1 MQQQDIFDLLTGVNI
16 DGLTVANLDQA
27 TGRTYIDRDSVDFWQ
42 PIILLSTVMDKARTY
57 SHGLPIPE
65 SGAVETQNVGDG
77 ADFTVQPLG
86 TEVWLVQALNLDSC
100 TCTLRTASGG
110 ISITAIPP
118 GGLYLTNTLFLT
130 FTNGTGSA
138 KDPAI
143 AYSKVS
149 L

>member
-16 DGLTVANLDQA
+16 DGLTVANLDTA
-27 TGRTYIDRDSVDFWQ
+27 TGRTFIDRDSVDFWQ

-65 SGAVETQNVGDG
+65 SGNIATQTVADG
-77 ADFTVQPLG
+77 ADYTVQPTG
-86 TEVWLVQALNLDSC
+86 TEVWFVQGLNLDSC
-100 TCTLRTASGG
+100 TAILRAGAGG
-110 ISITAIPP
+110 MPITSIPS

-130 FTNGTGSA
+130 FTNGTGSD
-138 KDPAI
+138 KDPAV